1 METKTRSQLF
11 PDKEYNT
18 TIDDLEERDYN
29 IKSELYKVRIFNKNI
44 HIAAGNII
52 KDEKYTTLYY
62 CYVYVI
68 LKERV
73 KAKLGVYE
81 KVIDG
86 KEIPIQFDL
95 SLFDEGSMLVFDN
108 YYNDTKKINEFEVA
122 DLTQE
127 GTISIF
133 EYLQGKMI
141 SNPKTLQ
148 KDMKR
153 HGTRL
158 VKIFDMIRK
167 NKETEIEYIRMF
179 DKFTKYFNDLVIF
192 NEELVDFLK
201 LPETTQLELLFILCI
216 LEFYFSIKFIFVNEE
231 DEKIVLINNE
241 KYNELRTVFNN
252 AKYSDIIVLNVDNKQ
267 IIKTIEVG
275 EKSNG
280 SEELDQLLKEYTPNV
295 SEEVLEEPVEPPEEL
310 LEEEDL
316 EDVPVETLDDSESK
330 IKNRTLL
337 SISNPSIN
345 SQVNAG
351 NAEPYNEPKK
361 SKKLTFTGSVLKP
374 KKNEEAPLSIIPEE
388 TSAASAALSAIN
400 TTTTTTTKKQSKSK
414 GPPPPSDDIEEELKS
429 STKSAAKS
437 KKSKGPPPPSDDIEE
452 ELKSSTKS
460 STKSS
465 SKTKKEAAASVEPLI
480 VEPPIDEPTLDEKTK
495 QYKASVN
502 KLFSTVDT
510 KKSSKSKKS
519 S

>member
-44 HIAAGNII
+44 HIASGNII

-86 KEIPIQFDL
+86 TEIPIQFDL

-122 DLTQE
+122 DVTQE

-133 EYLQGKMI
+133 DYLQGKMI
-141 SNPKTLQ
+141 TNPKTLQ

-192 NEELVDFLK
+192 NEELIDFLK
-201 LPETTQLELLFILCI
+201 LPEITQFELLFVLCI
-216 LEFYFSIKFIFVNEE
+216 VEFYFSIKFIFVNEE
-231 DEKIVLINNE
+231 DDKMVLINNE

-252 AKYSDIIVLNVDNKQ
+252 AKYSEIIVLNVDSKQ
-267 IIKTIEVG
+267 IIKTVKTN

-280 SEELDQLLKEYTPNV
+280 SEELDQVLKEYTSISV
-295 SEEVLEEPVEPPEEL
+295 SEEVTEEPVEPPEEL
-310 LEEEDL
+310 LEEDL

-330 IKNRTLL
+330 SKNRTLL

-345 SQVNAG
+345 TQVNVG
-351 NAEPYNEPKK
+351 NAEPYNEPKQ

-374 KKNEEAPLSIIPEE
+374 KKNEEAPLSVIPEE
-388 TSAASAALSAIN
+388 TAAASATAALSAIN
-400 TTTTTTTKKQSKSK
+400 TNTTTTTSKKQSKTK
-414 GPPPPSDDIEEELKS
+414 GPPPTADIEEEQKS

-437 KKSKGPPPPSDDIEE
+437 KKSKGPPPSIDIEE

-465 SKTKKEAAASVEPLI
+465 SKTKKEAASVEPLI
-480 VEPPIDEPTLDEKTK
+480 LEPPIDEPTLDEKTK

-510 KKSSKSKKS
+510 KKSSKSKK
-519 S
+519 